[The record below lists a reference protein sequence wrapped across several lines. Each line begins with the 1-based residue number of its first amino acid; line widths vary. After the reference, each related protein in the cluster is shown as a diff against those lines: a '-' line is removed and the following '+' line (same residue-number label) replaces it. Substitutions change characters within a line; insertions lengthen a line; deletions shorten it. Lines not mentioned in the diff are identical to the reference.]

1 MKTQEL
7 FNYID
12 ELYPRYVE
20 FWKSICTIETP
31 TSDKARVDELGS
43 FLKRSAEELDF
54 KICEH
59 VEIQSG
65 NALCFTMNPDAQGT
79 PVCFSAHMDTVH
91 PVGSFGKIPVHTD
104 DTYIYGPGVAD
115 CKGGIA
121 AGFLAMHALKACG
134 FTQRPIK
141 LILQSDEEVGSA
153 QSERRT
159 IAFMQEMARSS
170 AAFLNLETHA
180 VIKTNCADDAS
191 SAEPAVIVRKG
202 IIRYRFH
209 VYGISVH
216 SARCQDGANAVA
228 AAAYKILELEKMKSG
243 QALTCCCSMVEGGSA
258 ANVVPDHCTFT
269 ADIRFADAAQM
280 REAKL
285 RVAQIAAENHI
296 PGSSCKTELL
306 SYRCAMEYEKRNEKL
321 LEKMNAIYRSNGMPI
336 LEAAQSCG
344 GSDGSDISAAG
355 IATIDSIGVSG
366 DMIHSLGERAE
377 LHSLAACAKRIAV
390 VAMELPLS

>member
-1 MKTQEL
+1 
-7 FNYID
+7 
-12 ELYPRYVE
+12 
-20 FWKSICTIETP
+20 
-31 TSDKARVDELGS
+31 
-43 FLKRSAEELDF
+43 
-54 KICEH
+54 
-59 VEIQSG
+59 
-65 NALCFTMNPDAQGT
+65 
-79 PVCFSAHMDTVH
+79 MDTVH

-209 VYGISVH
+209 VYGRSVH